1 MKSNLSATLSSAIL
15 CCILFL
21 AMHIYQIVVQV
32 APSGESSV
40 SSLLTETATPA
51 GFSYATEPRQF
62 IFPKDH
68 AAHYAFRSEWWYFTG
83 NLIGN
88 NKQSYGFDLTVFRF
102 GLKPQ
107 PSDLQQSLRSSHIY
121 LAHFAIA
128 DVTAK
133 KYLKAEKFARE
144 LPGLTGVTTEPI
156 NIQVENWWIKQDADK
171 EHVWQLRAATPVSEL
186 DLTLSA
192 LRPIALQGTDGLSSK
207 SATPGN
213 ASYYYSIPRLRATG
227 RLRLNEQEVDVTG
240 EAWFDREW
248 STSALERGQVGWDWF
263 GLHLN
268 EDIELMYYQIRK
280 ANGDADGE
288 SHGTLFLN
296 HGEVTRALDHSVKL
310 YPLKYWRSPT
320 TNTRYPVEW
329 RMVSSEYALDITITA
344 KFDDQQWTDTF
355 DYWEG
360 AVTVTGNLG
369 ARTIKGSGFLE
380 MTGYDQ

>member
-1 MKSNLSATLSSAIL
+1 MASVE
-15 CCILFL
+15 
-21 AMHIYQIVVQV
+21 AM
-32 APSGESSV
+32 G
-40 SSLLTETATPA
+40 
-51 GFSYATEPRQF
+51 
-62 IFPKDH
+62 
-68 AAHYAFRSEWWYFTG
+68 
-83 NLIGN
+83 
-88 NKQSYGFDLTVFRF
+88 
-102 GLKPQ
+102 
-107 PSDLQQSLRSSHIY
+107 
-121 LAHFAIA
+121 
-128 DVTAK
+128 
-133 KYLKAEKFARE
+133 KAEKFARE

-329 RMVSSEYALDITITA
+329 RMASSEYALDITITA